1 MVRAMKTNPW
11 IQNVPLYE
19 PGRPLE
25 EVARELGL
33 SDATALIKTASNEN
47 ELGPSPK
54 AIQAMQQAATQMH
67 RYPDGA
73 CFYLKKKLAQKLGIP
88 PESFLLGNGSNEII
102 EFLGHAFLGPNQ
114 SMVVSETAFVVYRLV
129 CALFDANC
137 IQVPMQDF
145 THDLDAMRD
154 AITPD
159 TRIIAVCNPNNPT
172 GTSVDP
178 QNLVSWIESIPDHV
192 LIVIDEA
199 YFELMPH
206 DARPDLITLIQ
217 NGKEN
222 LMILRTFS
230 KAYGLAGLRIG
241 YAVAHPDLIKTL
253 NHARQPFNVNA
264 MAQAAALAALDDE
277 EHLQRA
283 YDTNAAG
290 LAFFHDFLNKA
301 EIPYVPSTANFVMIK
316 TGNARNDCQTLL
328 QHNIIARPMNGYGLP
343 EWIRLTI
350 GTPKQNEKMRSALL
364 SLH

>member
-1 MVRAMKTNPW
+1 MKSNPW

-33 SDATALIKTASNEN
+33 SDVAALIKTASNEN

-54 AIQAMQQAATQMH
+54 AIEAMQQAARNMH

-73 CFYLKKKLAQKLGIP
+73 CFYLKQKLADKLSIK
-88 PESFLLGNGSNEII
+88 PENILFGNGSNEII
-102 EFLGHAFLGPNQ
+102 EFLGHAFLGPSQ

-129 CALFDANC
+129 CALFQAPC
-137 IQVPMQDF
+137 IQVPMHDF
-145 THDLDAMRD
+145 THDLDAMRE

-159 TRIIAVCNPNNPT
+159 TCIIAVCNPNNPT

-178 QNLVSWIESIPDHV
+178 QKLTDWVATIPEHV

-206 DARPDLITLIQ
+206 DARPDLLALIRG
-217 NGKEN
+217 GKKN

-230 KAYGLAGLRIG
+230 KAYGLAGLRLG
-241 YAVAHPDLIKTL
+241 YAIAHPDLITTL
-253 NHARQPFNVNA
+253 NHTRQPFNVNA
-264 MAQAAALAALDDE
+264 MAQAAALAALEDD
-277 EHLQRA
+277 EHLQKS
-283 YDTNAAG
+283 YDVNTAG
-290 LAFFHDFLNKA
+290 LAYFHDFLEQA
-301 EIPYVPSTANFVMIK
+301 GIPYVPSTANFVMIK
-316 TGNARNDCQTLL
+316 TGDARQDCQKLL
-328 QHNIIARPMNGYGLP
+328 QQHIIARPMAGYGLP

-350 GTPKQNEKMRSALL
+350 GTPQQNEKMRAALL
-364 SLH
+364 SL